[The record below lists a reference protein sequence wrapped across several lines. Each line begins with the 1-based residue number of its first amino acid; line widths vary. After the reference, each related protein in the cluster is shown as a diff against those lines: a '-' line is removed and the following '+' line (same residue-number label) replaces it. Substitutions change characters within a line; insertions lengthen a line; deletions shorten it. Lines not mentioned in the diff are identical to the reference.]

1 MEPPQTQDCFSL
13 FDLPPAFDIDLDTL
27 TARYRRLQQLI
38 HPDRYST
45 AGEQERR
52 LAAQHA
58 ARINAAYQTLKD
70 PLARARHLLELRGAD
85 VEKTGAVDPA
95 FLMEQMAL
103 REQLA
108 ALRAGGSQAA
118 LHDLLADID
127 QRLQAC
133 CQRLGRALQEEGA
146 LDTACRLYQEFQFL
160 RRLHEEALDLEER
173 MGNA

>member
-13 FDLPPAFDIDLDTL
+13 FDLPPAFDIDVDAL

-45 AGEQERR
+45 AGEQARR
-52 LAAQHA
+52 LAAQRA

-85 VEKTGAVDPA
+85 VEKTGTVEPE

-103 REQLA
+103 RERLA
-108 ALRAGGSQAA
+108 ALRAGGSREA
-118 LHDLLADID
+118 LRDLLADID
-127 QRLQAC
+127 HRQQAC
-133 CQRLGRALQEEGA
+133 CQRLGRALREDA

-173 MGNA
+173 MGDA